1 MSSTTY
7 PDVFNELKSEVREA
21 GLLDRVPVRGSIE
34 MIAIIVSMAIVFYTA
49 YIWKDLDISSMWA
62 PIGLALFMT
71 IIFTRA
77 VFVSHDILHTQYFK
91 SKSLS
96 MKLSY
101 PFSAF
106 ILSNSSSWWD
116 FKHNVNH
123 HTWCNVPEK
132 DEDILAMDGAFAPAH
147 KGNKAWLRATKYLVF
162 WGAMFFMYPAFII
175 QSYNFAIKRGNWG
188 ELFLMLMHWP
198 IVWGT
203 IFYFLPLSDALV
215 VFVTLNLTLS
225 PWLAFGFIT
234 NHLGCEVFEKEVG
247 EKLSWMELQMRTSRS
262 LTGGAFVHWFY
273 GGLNTQIEHHLF
285 PKAPRFN
292 LLKVQEMTRNFA
304 AKHNIKYFETTPVEA
319 YVQINDVLKK
329 Y

>member
-1 MSSTTY
+1 MSVSKY
-7 PDVFNELKSEVREA
+7 PDIFDELKAEVRAA

-34 MIAIIVSMAIVFYTA
+34 MIAIIFSMAIIYMTA
-49 YIWKDLDISSMWA
+49 PLWN
-62 PIGLALFMT
+62 PILLGLFMT
-71 IIFTRA
+71 LVFTRA

-91 SKSLS
+91 NKSLA

-101 PFSAF
+101 PFSAI

-132 DEDILAMDGAFAPAH
+132 DEDILAMDGAFTPNH
-147 KGNKAWLRATKYLVF
+147 KGDNTYLRSMKYLIF
-162 WGAMFFMYPAFII
+162 WGAMFFMYPAFIA
-175 QSYNFAIKRGNWG
+175 QSYNYAIKKKKYG
-188 ELFLMLMHWP
+188 ELFLMLLHWP
-198 IVWGT
+198 VIWGT
-203 IFYFLPLSDALV
+203 MFYILPALDALS
-215 VFVTLNLTLS
+215 VFVTLYLVLS
-225 PWLAFGFIT
+225 AWLAFGFIT
-234 NHLGCEVFEKEVG
+234 NHLGCEVFEKEDG

-262 LTGGAFVHWFY
+262 LKGGKFVHWFY

-292 LLKVQEMTRNFA
+292 LLKVQDMTREFA
-304 AKHNIKYFETTPVEA
+304 KKHNIAYFETTPIKA